1 MAMYYKGRQ
10 SVLKTK
16 DGKNLWYPQLVKAKT
31 AIDIDRLAAV
41 IADKSSLTKGDVKNV
56 LENLSDTLA
65 LFLMNSMS
73 VNIANLGTFTAVVN
87 ASGAGV
93 ETEEEVSSKQIRS
106 LKIRFTPSYKRS
118 HFNGTTRSM
127 YRDVVFEK
135 YDATNSKLGDIE
147 TDPDGNGGG
156 GIIDPDA

>member
-1 MAMYYKGRQ
+1 MPMYYKGRK

-16 DGKNLWYPQLVKAKT
+16 DGKQQWYPQLVKAKT
-31 AIDIDRLAAV
+31 PITIDQLAAV

-56 LENLSDTLA
+56 LENLPDTLA

-73 VNIANLGTFTAVVN
+73 VNIANLGTFTAVAS

-93 ETEEEVSSKQIRS
+93 DTEEEVSSKQIRS

-127 YRDVVFEK
+127 YKDVVFEK
-135 YDATNSKLGDIE
+135 YDATKSKLGE
-147 TDPDGNGGG
+147 VTTDPGGNDDD
-156 GIIDPDA
+156 IVDPGA